1 MGICIMNDE
10 IEQFAQ
16 MAKQGSR
23 KDLEKLI
30 EQIQNR
36 IYDLSLRML
45 GYASDAEDATQE
57 ILIKIITHLSDFKG
71 NSRFTTWFYRIAVNH
86 LLNIRKN
93 KFREL
98 NITFDYWE
106 ELGYRT
112 DPTFD
117 YNSVEEPTKALLAE
131 EVRIGCM
138 QGMLQCLEKKI
149 RIAFIL
155 GELLELSGEEAAEIL
170 GTTKMAYRK
179 RLSRARD
186 KINRFMRKNCSLVNS
201 NNHCHC
207 SKLVGPD
214 IRDKW
219 IDPNKFQF
227 VGERCHAKINTT
239 VMGSL
244 KELDEIKRAMV
255 LFRSYP
261 EYSAPES
268 VVDMVK
274 EMIDSKKYKILYH

>member
-1 MGICIMNDE
+1 MNE
-10 IEQFAQ
+10 NIEHFALR
-16 MAKQGSR
+16 ARQGSR
-23 KDLEKLI
+23 KDLEQLI
-30 EQIQNR
+30 EQIQTS

-57 ILIKIITHLSDFKG
+57 VLIKIITHLSDFKG
-71 NSRFTTWFYRIAVNH
+71 NSRFTTWSYKIAVNH
-86 LLNIRKN
+86 LLNLK
-93 KFREL
+93 KYKARER

-117 YNSVEEPTKALLAE
+117 YHSIEEPTKTLLTE

-155 GELLELSGEEAAEIL
+155 GELFEMSGEEAAEIL
-170 GTTKMAYRK
+170 GITKTAYRK
-179 RLSRARD
+179 RLSRARE
-186 KINRFMRKNCSLVNS
+186 KLTLFMQNNCNLVNS
-201 NNHCHC
+201 ENHCHC

-219 IDPNKFQF
+219 MDPNNLQF
-227 VGERCHAKINTT
+227 VSERCHAKINSN
-239 VMGSL
+239 VMDCL
-244 KELDEIKRAMV
+244 NELDEIERAMV

-261 EYSAPES
+261 EYSAPDA
-268 VVDMVK
+268 VVDIVK
-274 EMIDSKKYKILYH
+274 EMIDSKKYKILHH

>member
-1 MGICIMNDE
+1 MNE
-10 IEQFAQ
+10 KIEHFAL

-30 EQIQNR
+30 DGIQSR

-71 NSRFTTWFYRIAVNH
+71 NSRFTTWSYRIAVNH
-86 LLNIRKN
+86 LLNLRKY
-93 KFREL
+93 KTREL
-98 NITFDYWE
+98 NITFDHWE

-117 YNSVEEPTKALLAE
+117 YHSVEEPTKTLLAE

-149 RIAFIL
+149 RIAFIF
-155 GELLELSGEEAAEIL
+155 GELFELSGEEAAEIL
-170 GTTKMAYRK
+170 DITKAAYRK

-186 KINRFMRKNCSLVNS
+186 KINRFMKKNCSLVNS
-201 NNHCHC
+201 ENHCHC

-219 IDPNKFQF
+219 IDPNYMQF
-227 VGERCHAKINTT
+227 VGERCHAKINST
-239 VMGSL
+239 VKDSL
-244 KELDEIKRAMV
+244 NELNEIERAMT

-261 EYSAPES
+261 EYSAPGS
-268 VVDMVK
+268 IVHIVK
-274 EMIDSKKYKILYH
+274 EMIDSKKYKILHH